1 MANLCR
7 EAALGPIRN
16 VADIQCIEADQVP
29 CYFLAWILRCF
40 IDYFSMWLGTGQKY
54 WGGWAGAFGNVVD
67 KKHRAHPLSSAQ
79 KWLAHP

>member
-16 VADIQCIEADQVP
+16 IADIQCIEADQVP

-40 IDYFSMWLGTGQKY
+40 IDCFSMWLGTGQKY
-54 WGGWAGAFGNVVD
+54 
-67 KKHRAHPLSSAQ
+67 
-79 KWLAHP
+79 